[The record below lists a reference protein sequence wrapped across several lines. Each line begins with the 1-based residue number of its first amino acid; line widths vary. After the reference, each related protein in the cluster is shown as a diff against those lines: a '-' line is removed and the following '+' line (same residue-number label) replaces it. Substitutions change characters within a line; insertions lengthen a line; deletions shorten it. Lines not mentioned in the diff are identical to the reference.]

1 MLAKLSGGC
10 NLETGSSIIYF
21 KDFNLSSEHL
31 FQEHRKHFANIL
43 IFPRR
48 FQGVNWTYIRRSEDG
63 LDIF

>member
-21 KDFNLSSEHL
+21 KDFNLSSKHL
-31 FQEHRKHFANIL
+31 FQEHRKDFANIL

-48 FQGVNWTYIRRSEDG
+48 FQRVN
-63 LDIF
+63 